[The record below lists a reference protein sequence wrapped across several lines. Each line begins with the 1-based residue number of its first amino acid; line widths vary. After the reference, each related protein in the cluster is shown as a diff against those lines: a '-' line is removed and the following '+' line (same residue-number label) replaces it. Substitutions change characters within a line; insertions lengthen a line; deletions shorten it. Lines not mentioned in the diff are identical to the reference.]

1 MIWSILRFVSW
12 MERKKK
18 YWYKGKLYDLI
29 WLCGF
34 FCLLKMPKDIM
45 KMFKLCGKIICI
57 YFVLDFIIMGKCV
70 VYRTLSVILI
80 EKRTY
85 QMNILQTEDAYDRMD
100 HYMQNRCI

>member
-18 YWYKGKLYDLI
+18 YWYKGKPYDLI

-34 FCLLKMPKDIM
+34 FFLLKMPKDIM

-100 HYMQNRCI
+100 HYMQHRCI